1 MAVKEKTIFGIQ
13 VKATKNIGYLEPR
26 ERKALYLEKQKTEGV
41 YQMIVWDKFNRKQ
54 DTKHFP
60 RPIRVLHVY
69 KARGSIIEKELIGD
83 NLWTVAQELIK
94 DKGLI

>member
-1 MAVKEKTIFGIQ
+1 MAVKDKILFGIQ
-13 VKATKNIGYLEPR
+13 VKATKDIGYLEPK
-26 ERKALYLEKQKTEGV
+26 ERNALYLEKQKSEGV

-54 DTKHFP
+54 DTKHFQ

-69 KARGSIIEKELIGD
+69 KSKRSIIERELIGD